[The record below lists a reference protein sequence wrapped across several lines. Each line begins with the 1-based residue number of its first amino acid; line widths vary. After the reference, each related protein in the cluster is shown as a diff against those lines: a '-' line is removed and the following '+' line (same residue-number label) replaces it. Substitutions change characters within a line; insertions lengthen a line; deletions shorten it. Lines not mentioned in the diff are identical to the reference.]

1 MSDMNKLW
9 MLLLLHKITLRVKC
23 DEERL
28 KHDDDDEL
36 HFVATNS
43 VAIMQMHIC
52 VMID

>member
-1 MSDMNKLW
+1 

-28 KHDDDDEL
+28 KHDDDGL